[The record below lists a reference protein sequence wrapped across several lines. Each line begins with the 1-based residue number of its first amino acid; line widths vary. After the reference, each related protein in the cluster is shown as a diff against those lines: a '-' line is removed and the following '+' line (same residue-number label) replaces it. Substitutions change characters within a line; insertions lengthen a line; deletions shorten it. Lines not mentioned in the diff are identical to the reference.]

1 MNMNTIIY
9 DCLNNVS
16 WHCINCGMPQ
26 FSSSLFS
33 SVDIS
38 TNNSYAT
45 LDDADIGPPNAT
57 SSPISSPTRVTQ
69 PKPKPWEKIQIS
81 IINFQS
87 IKNKKA
93 ELLQKI
99 SQFEPTVIIG
109 TETWLNPNIHS
120 SEIFPPNYAVFR
132 KDRGDGYGGVLIAV
146 NNAYIAETVN
156 ARHPEVESTF
166 VKIKIYQQAIIGRRS
181 DLSPTFIRTPIHEPT
196 I

>member
-1 MNMNTIIY
+1 MPRFPCQLCGRAVSAQRGVACDDCDKWHHVDCMNMNTIIY

-99 SQFEPTVIIG
+99 SQLEPTVIIG

-120 SEIFPPNYAVFR
+120 SEIFPPNYADSGR
-132 KDRGDGYGGVLIAV
+132 KE
-146 NNAYIAETVN
+146 ETDT
-156 ARHPEVESTF
+156 VEC
-166 VKIKIYQQAIIGRRS
+166 
-181 DLSPTFIRTPIHEPT
+181 
-196 I
+196 